1 MSETRIFCTECW
13 REVREEDTVCP
24 SCGSSLSAFNNLT
37 YDEKLMKALMH
48 FEPQTAMRAAE
59 ILATRRSRPGADAIA
74 NAFVNR
80 VDLDP
85 IMARAFIKAIAHILG
100 EDDADVADGLNRRG
114 NFRSAVASR
123 IVEVILQSLGDHEK
137 PW

>member
-1 MSETRIFCTECW
+1 MSEVKVFCTECW

-24 SCGSSLSAFNNLT
+24 SCGSSLSAFNDLT
-37 YDEKLMKALMH
+37 YDEKLMKALLH

-59 ILATRRSRPGADAIA
+59 ILAMRKSKPGADAIA
-74 NAFVNR
+74 QAYVNR
-80 VDLDP
+80 ADLDP
-85 IMARAFIKAIAHILG
+85 IMARAFIRAIANILG
-100 EDDADVADGLNRRG
+100 EDDADVAAGLNKRG

>member
-1 MSETRIFCTECW
+1 MGAR
-13 REVREEDTVCP
+13 DHACP
-24 SCGSSLSAFNNLT
+24 WCGCDLSFFDRLS
-37 YDEKLMKALMH
+37 YEEKLIKALMH

-59 ILATRRSRPGADAIA
+59 ILGMRKSMPGADAIA
-74 NAFVNR
+74 QAYVNR
-80 VDLDP
+80 ADLDP
-85 IMARAFIKAIAHILG
+85 IMARAFIRAMANILG
-100 EDDADVADGLNRRG
+100 EDDADVAAGLNKRG